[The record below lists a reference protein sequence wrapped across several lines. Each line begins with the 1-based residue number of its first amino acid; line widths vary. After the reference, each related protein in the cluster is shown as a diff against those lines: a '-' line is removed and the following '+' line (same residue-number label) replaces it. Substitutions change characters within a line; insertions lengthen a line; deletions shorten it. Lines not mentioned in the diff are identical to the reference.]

1 MTSKK
6 RLHQQFSELDN
17 AVFSAF
23 CNSFQGISWSADFKD
38 LTDEFCGIDV
48 QLTAQTNTKEMT
60 YDIELKSRVTLYNFN
75 IAKDCFFEVDKW
87 YQLVHWDNDKKLYIA
102 IYPNCDK
109 IAIWNVNSKL
119 LDSSEKDL
127 VMMNYSFCGQR
138 YQVEKQV
145 YRFKMTDAKVYDYDL
160 TPYRDKYNAL
170 YQQIAKQKD
179 KMEKTFQQQETQ

>member
-1 MTSKK
+1 M
-6 RLHQQFSELDN
+6 
-17 AVFSAF
+17 
-23 CNSFQGISWSADFKD
+23 
-38 LTDEFCGIDV
+38 
-48 QLTAQTNTKEMT
+48 
-60 YDIELKSRVTLYNFN
+60 
-75 IAKDCFFEVDKW
+75 DKW

-145 YRFKMTDAKVYDYDL
+145 YRFKMTDAKVYDFNL
-160 TPYRDKYNAL
+160 TDFRDKYNAL

-179 KMEKTFQQQETQ
+179 KMEKALQQQET